1 MSSKSLDIN
10 QSIDWLNRGNILA
23 HPTEGVWGL
32 GCNAFDEL
40 AFKKIYDLKK
50 RDRKKSFILLVNSY
64 QSIEKYITKISKSDI
79 DYLNEYWPG
88 PVTFLIQY
96 NNNLPEHLQNK
107 TGKIAVRVSNHLPIK
122 ALIKGF
128 NGIMV
133 STSANISGEAIIND
147 PEKIMLTFDDD
158 CTAFYNE
165 DLGKLK
171 KPSKIIDLTSRA
183 IIRN

>member
-1 MSSKSLDIN
+1 
-10 QSIDWLNRGNILA
+10 
-23 HPTEGVWGL
+23 
-32 GCNAFDEL
+32 
-40 AFKKIYDLKK
+40 
-50 RDRKKSFILLVNSY
+50 
-64 QSIEKYITKISKSDI
+64 
-79 DYLNEYWPG
+79 
-88 PVTFLIQY
+88 
-96 NNNLPEHLQNK
+96 
-107 TGKIAVRVSNHLPIK
+107 
-122 ALIKGF
+122 
-128 NGIMV
+128 MV

>member
-1 MSSKSLDIN
+1 MCI
-10 QSIDWLNRGNILA
+10 
-23 HPTEGVWGL
+23 
-32 GCNAFDEL
+32 
-40 AFKKIYDLKK
+40 
-50 RDRKKSFILLVNSY
+50 RDR
-64 QSIEKYITKISKSDI
+64 
-79 DYLNEYWPG
+79 
-88 PVTFLIQY
+88 
-96 NNNLPEHLQNK
+96 
-107 TGKIAVRVSNHLPIK
+107 SNHLPLK
-122 ALIKGF
+122 ALIKRF

-158 CTAFYNE
+158 GTAFYNE